1 MSNATDMVESTDI
14 SVFNILSKPVLG
26 EIALIDIIWV
36 AIIAIA
42 GVVIVRIVRIWL
54 KRSFG
59 ERVSKPDL
67 DLMITLVSYC
77 IYIVVLLSILP
88 YLHFDLSG
96 LFVTGGIIA
105 VAVAFATQ
113 NIVANL
119 VSGIFLLF
127 ERPIKIGDNVS
138 IGSLT
143 ATVQKIQIMSTIV
156 RTYDGIYVRV
166 PNSRIFTSDITNL
179 VIHPARRFDYTI
191 GIRYQDDADKAIS
204 IIKKMIE
211 KEPYALKDPGPS
223 VYVDKLDDSSVN
235 IVIKIWAPSLYW
247 WGLRTELLWKIK
259 VELEKNGIQIPFP
272 QRELWFNSILQTDMK
287 AVKAPPLVK
296 EIPFL
301 DESAPDADIG
311 KSRPGDT
318 YDW

>member
-1 MSNATDMVESTDI
+1 MSAINDTVESTG
-14 SVFNILSKPVLG
+14 SVFDLLSKPVLG
-26 EIALIDIIWV
+26 EITLLDILWV
-36 AIIAIA
+36 AIIAFA
-42 GVVIVRIVRIWL
+42 GVIIVRIVRMWL

-59 ERVSKPDL
+59 EKMPKSDL
-67 DLMITLVSYC
+67 DLAITLVSYFV
-77 IYIVVLLSILP
+77 YFVVILSILP

-96 LFVTGGIIA
+96 LFVAGGIIA
-105 VAVAFATQ
+105 VAIAFATQ

-156 RTYDGIYVRV
+156 RTYDGTYVRV
-166 PNSRIFTSDITNL
+166 PNSTLFTSDITNL

-191 GIRYQDDADKAIS
+191 GIRYQDDADTAIS
-204 IIKKMIE
+204 IIKTMIE
-211 KEPYALKDPGPS
+211 KEPYALKNPGPS

-235 IVIKIWAPSLYW
+235 IVVKIWAPSLYW
-247 WGLRTELLWKIK
+247 WGLRTELLLKLK

-272 QRELWFNSILQTDMK
+272 QTELWFNNILKADMK
-287 AVKAPPLVK
+287 AVKAPPPVK
-296 EIPFL
+296 EIPFQG
-301 DESAPDADIG
+301 ESAPDAEIG

>member
-1 MSNATDMVESTDI
+1 MSAIDDGVESNGSSIFDL
-14 SVFNILSKPVLG
+14 LSIPVLG
-26 EIALIDIIWV
+26 DITLLDILWV

-42 GVVIVRIVRIWL
+42 GVIIVRIVRIWL

-59 ERVSKPDL
+59 EKVAKPDL
-67 DLMITLVSYC
+67 DLMITLVSYFV
-77 IYIVVLLSILP
+77 YIVVILSILP

-96 LFVTGGIIA
+96 LFVAGGIIA

-113 NIVANL
+113 NIVSNL

-156 RTYDGIYVRV
+156 RTYDGMYVRV
-166 PNSRIFTSDITNL
+166 PNSKLFTSDITNL

-191 GIRYQDDADKAIS
+191 GIRYQDDAKKAIS
-204 IIKKMIE
+204 IIKSMIE
-211 KEPYALKDPGPS
+211 KEPYALKSPAPS

-235 IVIKIWAPSLYW
+235 IVVKIWSPSLYW

-259 VELEKNGIQIPFP
+259 VELEKNDIQIPFP
-272 QRELWFNSILQTDMK
+272 QQEVWFNNILKTDMK
-287 AVKAPPLVK
+287 AVKGPPPIK
-296 EIPFL
+296 EIPFQ
-301 DESAPDADIG
+301 DEGSDTKVG
-311 KSRPGDT
+311 KPKPGDT
-318 YDW
+318 HDW

>member
-1 MSNATDMVESTDI
+1 MSNATDLVESTDI
-14 SVFNILSKPVLG
+14 SAFNILSKPVLG
-26 EIALIDIIWV
+26 EITLFDIIWV

-42 GVVIVRIVRIWL
+42 GVIIVRIVRIWL

-96 LFVTGGIIA
+96 LFVAGGIIA

-127 ERPIKIGDNVS
+127 ERPIKIGDNIS

-166 PNSRIFTSDITNL
+166 PNSKIFTSDITNL

-191 GIRYQDDADKAIS
+191 GIRYQDDAKKAIA
-204 IIKKMIE
+204 IIKAMIE
-211 KEPYALKDPGPS
+211 KEPYALKSPGPS
-223 VYVDKLDDSSVN
+223 VYVDNLDDSSVN

-272 QRELWFNSILQTDMK
+272 QRELWFNNILKTDMK
-287 AVKAPPLVK
+287 AVRGSPPIK
-296 EIPFL
+296 EIPFQ
-301 DESAPDADIG
+301 EVEPDTKVG
-311 KSRPGDT
+311 KPKPGDT